1 MQQETLINIWQSAS
15 PWILSSGLRIIVI
28 LVGAYILHRYGVN
41 IIAKVIRKAVRVVNH
56 ISFEA
61 EKKREDTLIRVFTG
75 TFKVLVIIMAV
86 MMALSEAGMNIG
98 PLMAVAGIAG
108 ISFGFG
114 GQYLIRDIISGLF
127 IIIEDQY
134 RVGDVVRVGGL
145 AGVVESITIRMTIL
159 RDLDG
164 VVHYVPNGEVATASN
179 MTKLFGRVNL
189 NIGVAYDTDIEKA
202 IKVINKVGEGLA
214 NDLEWRD
221 KIVKAPQFLR
231 VDEFADSAI
240 MLKILGDTKPIEQW
254 AVMGELRKRLKLAF
268 DKEKITIP
276 FPQRVVHFE
285 GEKPSSKRKNRR

>member
-1 MQQETLINIWQSAS
+1 MQEFLINFWQAAS
-15 PWILSSGLRIIVI
+15 PWILTSGVRIVI
-28 LVGAYILHRYGVN
+28 IIIGAWAIHRYGIKV
-41 IIAKVIRKAVRVVNH
+41 ISKVIRKAIRTVNQD
-56 ISFEA
+56 SA
-61 EKKREDTLIRVFTG
+61 KADKKREDTLIRVFSG
-75 TFKVLVIIMAV
+75 TFKVLIIVMAV
-86 MMALSEAGMNIG
+86 MMTLSEAGMNIG
-98 PLMAVAGIAG
+98 PLVAAAGIAG

-134 RVGDVVRVGGL
+134 RVGDVVMVGGL
-145 AGVVESITIRMTIL
+145 AGLVESITIRMTIL

-164 VVHYVPNGEVATASN
+164 VVHHIPNGEVTTASN

-189 NIGVAYDTDIEKA
+189 NIGVAYDTDLDKA
-202 IKVINKVGEGLA
+202 IKVINKIGNDLA
-214 NDLEWRD
+214 NDPDWKD
-221 KIVKAPQFLR
+221 KIIKAPEFLR
-231 VDEFADSAI
+231 VDDFADSAI

-285 GEKPSSKRKNRR
+285 GEKSSSKRKNRR